1 MLDGGVKHLALGE
14 YANIGKEKVVQIDDH
29 FFYHVYVNNP
39 GKQSQNGQ
47 VKKKKSCGQR
57 CLFFIFFNQQT
68 L

>member
-39 GKQSQNGQ
+39 GKQSQNG
-47 VKKKKSCGQR
+47 
-57 CLFFIFFNQQT
+57 
-68 L
+68 